1 LQTDTEK
8 AIRSL
13 PILLQ
18 TPKDRK
24 DAVEIAQTIFGHCE
38 LTEEA
43 KAMLRKLRAIERLAQ
58 SEAIHTKDGDTHK
71 INTVTQTE
79 LLASSDLKKTAGA
92 KQKTRKRK

>member
-1 LQTDTEK
+1 M

-43 KAMLRKLRAIERLAQ
+43 KAMLKKLRAIERLAQ
-58 SEAIHTKDGDTHK
+58 SEAIHTKDGDTHTH
-71 INTVTQTE
+71 NTVTRTE
-79 LLASSDLKKTAGA
+79 LLASSNLRKTKEKGSHHV
-92 KQKTRKRK
+92 